1 MEMIRRAAAAALILG
16 SLVAATSRVAIAQG
30 RDRNLITQE
39 ELDQVAPRSP
49 NLYQAVRSL
58 RSHMV
63 DELRGANRG
72 VRSMDVGAPGRTS
85 DGRASTMGT
94 TRNTETPKPV
104 LYVDGT
110 KLGDMMLMRD
120 IQTVTVAEV
129 KYLDPTKAG
138 TDLGLGHEG
147 GAILVA
153 MRKPPRP

>member
-1 MEMIRRAAAAALILG
+1 MARVRWTVGAAL
-16 SLVAATSRVAIAQG
+16 LVGTVALTAPAPVEAQN

-39 ELDQVAPRSP
+39 ELDQVAQRSP

-72 VRSMDVGAPGRTS
+72 VRSMDVAAPGRDATGGS
-85 DGRASTMGT
+85 SSMGS
-94 TRNTETPKPV
+94 TRNTEAPKPV

-110 KLGDMMLMRD
+110 KVGDMMLMRD
-120 IQTVTVAEV
+120 IQTLTVAEV
-129 KYLDPTKAG
+129 RYLDPTKAG

-147 GAILVA
+147 GAIVVKT
-153 MRKPPRP
+153 RKSAAP